1 MNDGIYLHTRY
12 VDPRRGEVR
21 EREYADDGTVWVT
34 VDGERSVRCRL
45 DAAAVEAGGR
55 AVVGADL
62 DALDDIDADG
72 PDRATMS
79 YEWRVGERRGRLV
92 DAAYPAV
99 VPEMVDR
106 LEATLLRLEEAAGDQ
121 GG

>member
-45 DAAAVEAGGR
+45 DAAAVELWGR
-55 AVVGADL
+55 DEPWLPTVLEIGSWQIRPRADL
-62 DALDDIDADG
+62 QRFSA
-72 PDRATMS
+72 
-79 YEWRVGERRGRLV
+79 
-92 DAAYPAV
+92 
-99 VPEMVDR
+99 
-106 LEATLLRLEEAAGDQ
+106 
-121 GG
+121 